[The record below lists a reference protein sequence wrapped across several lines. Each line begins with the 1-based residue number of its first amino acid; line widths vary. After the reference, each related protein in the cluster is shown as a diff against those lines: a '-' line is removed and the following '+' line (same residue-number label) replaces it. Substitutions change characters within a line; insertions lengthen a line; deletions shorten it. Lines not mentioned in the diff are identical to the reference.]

1 MSYFDT
7 IYSRLFGSKSDPP
20 KINVDGLI
28 KRSEDFLKRFER
40 WKTTEVCQD
49 FLNEIWESYFW
60 RRKGVD
66 KEPVLVLFESSNSN
80 GFAINY
86 SPEFDQHSFHFLLD
100 HFADQVKKLGYRLV
114 TSRNSLRDKGDYV
127 EKKEMHYLKP
137 KHDFSEPIDQKFGNV
152 QIEYIEKNNEAS
164 RIKFIAN
171 SYPDRKYKEAMSFE
185 SLAEHVLTLSSK

>member
-1 MSYFDT
+1 MNYFDS
-7 IYSRLFGSKSDPP
+7 IYSRLFGGKSNPP
-20 KINVDGLI
+20 GINVDGLI
-28 KRSEDFLKRFER
+28 RRSENFLGRFER
-40 WKTTEVCQD
+40 WKTSERCQD
-49 FLNEIWESYFW
+49 FLSEIWESYFW
-60 RRKGVD
+60 RRRGID
-66 KEPVLVLFESSNSN
+66 KNPALVLFELSNSN

-114 TSRNSLRDKGDYV
+114 TSRSSLRDKGDYV

-137 KHDFSEPIDQKFGNV
+137 KRDFSEPIDQKFGNV
-152 QIEYIEKNNEAS
+152 QIEYIEKNNEPS
-164 RIKFIAN
+164 RIKLIAS